1 MSLAISV
8 FVLVFDMYIYYN
20 YILFFYIGMYFIIY
34 FFSLY
39 ADVMQP
45 KINIPCGDSG
55 LKKQNFN
62 FLFNFSYNSPTI
74 EYFLILSNF

>member
-1 MSLAISV
+1 
-8 FVLVFDMYIYYN
+8 
-20 YILFFYIGMYFIIY
+20 
-34 FFSLY
+34 
-39 ADVMQP
+39 MQP